1 MVPFTTAARLI
12 RDMYVGGGTF
22 VKQGTT
28 MAVNNTGNTSAAP
41 SKVLVKV
48 KKVMVEAGFTQS
60 GCVTFR
66 DFSRLCCQINK
77 DWGRSAFKL
86 FDALQKV
93 HSALELAS
101 RQCCKLCSARK
112 HSSFPRS
119 RIQRVI
125 ACCRFRAIHSSLTE
139 VSKRVCLVSTVC
151 ISLTCA
157 PAAAQTLGMG
167 IELTTV
173 SDDDEMRLDAFWRGR
188 DEDGVIKA
196 YQEKRKEAV
205 SKAGKSASGDKKNR

>member
-1 MVPFTTAARLI
+1 MDNASSEVLEAAKAVEVGNVWSVTVPFTTAARLI

-66 DFSRLCCQINK
+66 DFSRLCCQVNK

-93 HSALELAS
+93 HSALEFPDNFAN
-101 RQCCKLCSARK
+101 SARPGGIRLSLD
-112 HSSFPRS
+112 HES
-119 RIQRVI
+119 RG
-125 ACCRFRAIHSSLTE
+125 
-139 VSKRVCLVSTVC
+139 
-151 ISLTCA
+151 
-157 PAAAQTLGMG
+157 P
-167 IELTTV
+167 
-173 SDDDEMRLDAFWRGR
+173 
-188 DEDGVIKA
+188 
-196 YQEKRKEAV
+196 
-205 SKAGKSASGDKKNR
+205 